1 MTLALP
7 RFYAW
12 PAGWYFTA
20 PPAVSCWMHACADA
34 LFSARNKAAKS
45 EPEKIIRFA
54 SHREYEDV
62 VEQHYR
68 SLYLFALS
76 LARNEHDAWDL
87 THETMVKWVHHHHK
101 IRDRSKTKTWLFT
114 TLYRT
119 FLDLAR
125 KRGRHDSIDP
135 DENAPTKTQLATH
148 EVPDARAV
156 DRARVMSLL
165 QGLPEKFRAPL
176 TLFYLEDCSYRE
188 IAHILSIRP
197 GTVMSRLSRAKAMLA
212 ERIERSSENPSSSS

>member
-1 MTLALP
+1 MTFTFPHPANA
-7 RFYAW
+7 R
-12 PAGWYFTA
+12 AGWLRAASPVLASWIQT
-20 PPAVSCWMHACADA
+20 ADA
-34 LFSARNKAAKS
+34 LFSAPREEADVEGDKVV
-45 EPEKIIRFA
+45 EFA
-54 SHREYEDV
+54 SHQEYEDI
-62 VEQHYR
+62 VEKHYR

-87 THETMVKWVHHHHK
+87 THETMVKWVKQNHR

-125 KRGRHDSIDP
+125 KRVRHDSFDASDDSATP
-135 DENAPTKTQLATH
+135 VQLMTH
-148 EVPDARAV
+148 DAPDARKV
-156 DRARVMSLL
+156 DRERVLVLL

-188 IAHILSIRP
+188 IAEILSIRP

-212 ERIERSSENPSSSS
+212 ERIEGAPPPPPPKS